1 MITNDP
7 LGDVVMGELTPGDT
21 ATAVCFVADA
31 QTNTGAEGSA
41 VRIESG
47 GVSGYAAVADFP
59 QDPADR
65 MMIFDL
71 DEDDLRERL
80 PSCPA

>member
-7 LGDVVMGELTPGDT
+7 LGDVVMGELTAGDT

-31 QTNTGAEGSA
+31 QTNTGAQGSA

-47 GVSGYAAVADFP
+47 GLSGYAAVADLP

-65 MMIFDL
+65 MTFDR

-80 PSCPA
+80 PSCSA